1 MFDPRKLSSNWSGCK
16 LRGSMATPHASPG
29 ARFGRFGIFEVSL
42 VAGELRKNGTRIHLQ
57 EQPFQLLVLLL
68 ERSGD
73 VVAHEEI
80 IKKLWDPD
88 TFVDFDKSVNTAV
101 NKVREALGD
110 SATTPR
116 YVETVRR
123 GYRFLVPVQWS
134 IGQPPPIPPRPK
146 PP

>member
-1 MFDPRKLSSNWSGCK
+1 
-16 LRGSMATPHASPG
+16 MATPHASPG
-29 ARFGRFGIFEVSL
+29 ARIASFGVFEVNL
-42 VAGELRKNGTRIHLQ
+42 AAGELRKNGTRIHLQ
-57 EQPFQLLVLLL
+57 EQPFHLLVLLL
-68 ERSGD
+68 EGSGD
-73 VVAHEEI
+73 VITREEI

-110 SATTPR
+110 SATNPR

-134 IGQPPPIPPRPK
+134 TGHRPIP
-146 PP
+146 